1 MFFHIDESGNTG
13 LNLFDENQRRLS
25 YGVLSSRLNVDV
37 LGASLHRKMTRH
49 LGINALHANEMG
61 MYGIDQI
68 ADELYALQKKFHFG
82 FDYHF
87 IDKPAHALVVLFD
100 AVFDAGINRAVKW
113 DLYWTQLRFPA
124 ILNLARIVDEAV
136 LKEAWALCTAK
147 NAEAVSD
154 RIVELL
160 NELKVR
166 LMDSELDARTKELFS
181 DAFEFGIR
189 NPLKLDFGVPDTKLV
204 SPNAVGFQFVVR
216 SIARRSRKARR
227 KGRASI
233 TIDLQQQFNKSQMRT
248 HELLTWAAEGMRK
261 AGAGDRRAIFFH
273 PLLRDVDPKELQL
286 TGMPIETPEVSSSKN
301 SIGLQLVDLYLWM
314 TNRLLRGEEL
324 PVRVMEVARLFLKD
338 ALVDNISLEGISE
351 RWQEF
356 DGKLTAFDD
365 LSEEELDMW
374 QANVDQHRK
383 KVAGL
388 WAGK

>member
-25 YGVLSSRLNVDV
+25 YGVLSSKLNVDA
-37 LGASLHRKMTRH
+37 LGASLHRKMTRR
-49 LGINALHANEMG
+49 LGVNALHANEMG
-61 MYGIDQI
+61 MNGIDQI
-68 ADELYALQKKFHFG
+68 ADELYALQKKFRFG
-82 FDYHF
+82 FDYYY
-87 IDKPAHALVVLFD
+87 IDKPAHALLVLFD
-100 AVFDAGINRAVKW
+100 AVFDAGINKAVKW
-113 DLYWTQLRFPA
+113 DFYWTPWRFPA
-124 ILNLARIVDEAV
+124 MLNLARIVDEAV

-147 NAEAVSD
+147 NAEAVLS

-160 NELKVR
+160 NELKAR
-166 LMDSELDARTKELFS
+166 SMDSELDARTKELFS

-216 SIARRSRKARR
+216 TIARRSRKARR

-233 TIDLQQQFNKSQMRT
+233 KIDRQQQFNKSQMMT
-248 HELLTWAAEGMRK
+248 HELLTLAAEGMRK
-261 AGAGDRRAIFFH
+261 AGAEDRRAIFFH

-286 TGMPIETPEVSSSKN
+286 TGMPIEAPEVSSSKS
-301 SIGLQLVDLYLWM
+301 SIGLQLVDLYLWV

-324 PVRVMEVARLFLKD
+324 PVRVSEVAHLFLKD
-338 ALVDNISLEGISE
+338 AVVDSISLEGIEE

-356 DGKLTAFDD
+356 DNKLIAFDD
-365 LSEEELDMW
+365 LSEEQLSMS
-374 QANVDQHRK
+374 QANVEQHRE

-388 WAGK
+388 WADK